1 MRRIAATTLLAL
13 VLILGQRAAA
23 QTTETVIN
31 SCQDGAMTATAS
43 KLAREIKQQ
52 ARVIELRRLAE
63 WTTEAYEVALR
74 ASGEHH

>member
-1 MRRIAATTLLAL
+1 
-13 VLILGQRAAA
+13 
-23 QTTETVIN
+23 
-31 SCQDGAMTATAS
+31 MTATPS

-74 ASGEHH
+74 ASGDHH